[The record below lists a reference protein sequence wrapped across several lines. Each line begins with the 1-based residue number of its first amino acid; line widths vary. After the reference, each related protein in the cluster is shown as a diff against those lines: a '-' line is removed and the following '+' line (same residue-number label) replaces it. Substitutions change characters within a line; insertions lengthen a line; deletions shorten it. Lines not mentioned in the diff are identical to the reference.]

1 MSVTTGV
8 GRKAIMAFDELGQA
22 PAPRRVFPQAADEPV
37 QGFPYGSEWW
47 MGYTVE
53 DSNVTIHNVM
63 LHYNRGAVFSQ
74 TPNFVFA
81 LAPGDSILGFK
92 LSFTSGEFTPVT
104 TTTES
109 DFSQT
114 GMEDEFF
121 RFPVY
126 KFKAIETSPTL
137 TTVEMITD
145 YVHGSNLGG
154 L

>member
-47 MGYTVE
+47 MGYTVG

-63 LHYNRGAVFSQ
+63 LHYNRGAVFSP

-81 LAPGDSILGFK
+81 LPPGDSILGFK
-92 LSFTSGEFTPVT
+92 LSFTSGLFTAVT
-104 TTTES
+104 TTAEEDFAQTS
-109 DFSQT
+109 DA
-114 GMEDEFF
+114 DEFF

-126 KFKAIETSPTL
+126 KFNVEITSPTS
-137 TTVEMITD
+137 TTVTLVTD